1 MPWTTSD
8 KVMDFRS
15 RHAAIDVLVDT
26 LDGWRRHIS
35 GRNASVLAFFGFLS
49 IFPLMLAATTILGFV
64 LEGKNLTAVVRVH
77 FGTKVITSRSPSDWQ
92 TGYYLI
98 LSPTRIQVVEQLPH
112 TATGKVQRHA
122 LRERFPQPYDGPGG
136 DEEE

>member
-8 KVMDFRS
+8 KVMQLRE
-15 RHAAIDVLVDT
+15 RHVAIDVLVDT

-64 LEGKNLTAVVRVH
+64 LENNPDLQQEIIDGALADRGNSVRKGIDR
-77 FGTKVITSRSPSDWQ
+77 FGRH
-92 TGYYLI
+92 
-98 LSPTRIQVVEQLPH
+98 QL
-112 TATGKVQRHA
+112 HA
-122 LRERFPQPYDGPGG
+122 WERCDDGPRSR
-136 DEEE
+136 